1 VQRSFGLSFLVLFR
15 EQLRFLVVLRANLEL
30 LLVLVMYFVMM
41 FCFRVC
47 VLVVSGERGWEI
59 ERKRVSVK
67 TNNVFSDI

>member
-59 ERKRVSVK
+59 ERKRVSAK